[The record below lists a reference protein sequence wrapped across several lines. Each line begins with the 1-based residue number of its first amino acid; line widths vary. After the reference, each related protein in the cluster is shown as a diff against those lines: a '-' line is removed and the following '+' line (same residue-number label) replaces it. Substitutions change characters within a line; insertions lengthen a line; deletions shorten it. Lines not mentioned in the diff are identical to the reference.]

1 MAAKRFLALC
11 VSHQVL
17 FCLSVQMNAAAR
29 CGGGRWLPWFSFFLL
44 GCFVRHCFLGS
55 PQSFQRGWR
64 VVGLFDHGGAEREG
78 EREEAW
84 HEGWVLAWRG

>member
-1 MAAKRFLALC
+1 
-11 VSHQVL
+11 
-17 FCLSVQMNAAAR
+17 
-29 CGGGRWLPWFSFFLL
+29 
-44 GCFVRHCFLGS
+44 LGS

-84 HEGWVLAWRG
+84 HEGCVLAWRG